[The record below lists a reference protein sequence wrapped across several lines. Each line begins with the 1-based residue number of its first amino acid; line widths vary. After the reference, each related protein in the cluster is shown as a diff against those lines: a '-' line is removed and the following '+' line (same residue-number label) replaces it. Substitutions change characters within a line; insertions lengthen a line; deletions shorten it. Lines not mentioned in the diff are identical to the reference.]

1 MSQLSQTATKT
12 EKNRLCCGE
21 SGGVSLLMTFLEYSE
36 RAKWVREPE
45 KLGICHARLLSL
57 HSRETRGA
65 EREGPL
71 KNSKK
76 RSIDPVQ
83 LVKRAHMQ
91 RRATVSF
98 RTEEDCAD

>member
-1 MSQLSQTATKT
+1 M
-12 EKNRLCCGE
+12 G
-21 SGGVSLLMTFLEYSE
+21 E
-36 RAKWVREPE
+36 RAGKTWNLSRATPFVT
-45 KLGICHARLLSL
+45 LARDE
-57 HSRETRGA
+57 RCG

-71 KNSKK
+71 KNSEK